1 MAGCRQ
7 RVWRFAHIHSDGMP
21 LEPEPELTE
30 AELRAL
36 TGEMERIRRMSPV
49 SAAAALEDASR
60 KSYSPPFSLSRSP
73 GSSPGLEAAAQ
84 GTEELADALKEVS
97 GLVMSSPRGMRAGP
111 LGKQGLPVAR
121 PVARPRSP
129 ARTPAA
135 SPRTATPPRTRT
147 AAATPPRTRSAI
159 LARSESRDTSAAF
172 ASRDFGAGD
181 ARAPK
186 APKQDSVLVSGG
198 WKVIAGCAVSSAFLP
213 MLSSEILHFGPNNIA
228 VTRPHSWSKMKDKEA
243 ELATTARSSDAKL
256 PTTLHPA
263 ALVAVPRESQK
274 LRAADCNGAFV
285 LAVVVDQLDP
295 GTKSLAFGI
304 GLMLPRSGQFFGEAE
319 GTVGIIQS
327 VYDEKH
333 RQVRSKGRFGR
344 RVDRSDDK
352 LRKPI
357 RTGSRVCMQLSP
369 RDPGTVR
376 HVISWFVLLIFL
388 VAAAHKRVAHPARL
402 LRSRQDR

>member
-1 MAGCRQ
+1 
-7 RVWRFAHIHSDGMP
+7 
-21 LEPEPELTE
+21 
-30 AELRAL
+30 
-36 TGEMERIRRMSPV
+36 
-49 SAAAALEDASR
+49 
-60 KSYSPPFSLSRSP
+60 
-73 GSSPGLEAAAQ
+73 
-84 GTEELADALKEVS
+84 
-97 GLVMSSPRGMRAGP
+97 MSSPRGMRAGP

-147 AAATPPRTRSAI
+147 AAATSPRTRSAI
-159 LARSESRDTSAAF
+159 LARSESRDASAAF

-228 VTRPHSWSKMKDKEA
+228 VTRPQSWSKMKDKEA

-357 RTGSRVCMQLSP
+357 RAGSRVCMQLSP

-376 HVISWFVLLIFL
+376 HAISWGVLLPFSCRCGAQTICSSGSL
-388 VAAAHKRVAHPARL
+388 VAVKT
-402 LRSRQDR
+402 RQDR